1 MLIVGPAWVG
11 DMVMAHTLV
20 QRLHKQD
27 SSRELHMLAPPATAP
42 VAQRMAEIGLVH
54 TVDFAHGELALSK
67 RRRVGQ
73 NLKSYGYERAY
84 VLPNSWKSAL
94 VPFFAGIETRVG
106 WHGEARYGLLND
118 RRKLDKHVYPLMIER
133 FMALAEC
140 PGLDQEPG
148 QTTAPT
154 LRHPY
159 PHPKLEADPNNAAS
173 LLQKLSLQQGATVAI
188 CPGAE
193 FGAAKKWPPQHYA
206 AVANELVARGKQVWL
221 MGSPSD
227 QQDCAAI
234 VSQVPAAVN
243 LAGKTSLLDAL
254 DLLSLTEQVLSN
266 DSGLMHVACALGIP
280 TLGIFGSTSA
290 EFTPPLGEH
299 AQVVEQQLDCRPCFQ
314 RTCPLGH
321 LDCLQKLEPAQ
332 VIARLLM

>member
-20 QRLHKQD
+20 QRLHEQD
-27 SSRELHMLAPPATAP
+27 SARELHMLAPPATASI
-42 VAQRMAEIGLVH
+42 AQRMAEISQVH

-67 RRRVGQ
+67 RRRVGKD
-73 NLKSYGYERAY
+73 LKSYGYERAY

-94 VPFFAGIETRVG
+94 VPFFAGVETRVG

-118 RRKLDKHVYPLMIER
+118 RRKLDKHAYPLMIER
-133 FMALAEC
+133 FMALAER
-140 PGLDQEPG
+140 PMLDQ
-148 QTTAPT
+148 APV
-154 LRHPY
+154 LHHPY
-159 PHPKLEADPNNAAS
+159 PHPKLQADPKKAAS
-173 LLQKLSLQQGATVAI
+173 LVQKLSLQQGATVAI

-206 AVANELVARGKQVWL
+206 VVAKELVARGKQVWL
-221 MGSPSD
+221 MGSPND

-234 VSQVPAAVN
+234 VSRVPAAVN
-243 LAGKTSLLDAL
+243 LAGQTSLLDAL

-280 TLGIFGSTSA
+280 TLGIFGSTST

-299 AQVVEQQLDCRPCFQ
+299 AQVVERQLDCRPCFQ

-332 VIARLLM
+332 VIARLVM